1 MCSAAGAGSDLHL
14 GKWPLVEKQEETV
27 ALPDLWERASQRD
40 QASVGGE
47 VLSSRYEVLQPLGQG
62 GMAEVWLARDMS
74 LERTIALKL
83 MKAEFLDQQELLERF
98 RREGIAAAGITH
110 PNVVQIYDV
119 GTAGDVG
126 YLVME
131 LVEGGSLADRVSDG
145 GGVSVEAWI
154 QLAKEM
160 CSALRE
166 IHSKGIIHRDVKPA
180 NILFDK
186 EDRAK
191 IADFGVA
198 HLEDAMGLT
207 GTKVVGTVSYMAPEM
222 LKGEAASQQ
231 SDLFALGR
239 TLIFA
244 ATGNSKEAGLP
255 KNFPDELQEWL
266 DKTVAFR
273 LENRFANMTEAL
285 EGLRRAE
292 QGKTSSGSGGMV
304 GKILLALVLVL
315 ALGVGGELYRR
326 SLDDGAPAPLARPSA
341 PAAAPAVDTPAP
353 PAPPAAAPAP
363 ITADAANAS
372 SDAASTSGAS
382 TAPTEVAAPVKK
394 KVSAPS
400 VASPAPAPPKA
411 KAGPKFVLQHSTV
424 SRVLIGSRLK
434 LKAVV
439 DPTPTAVM
447 AMLKLGGK
455 GWQKKPMSSTGAASW
470 SLEVPVEGNWLS
482 GASYYIVATDSSGK
496 TVARSGSRGSP
507 HTLKVR

>member
-1 MCSAAGAGSDLHL
+1 
-14 GKWPLVEKQEETV
+14 
-27 ALPDLWERASQRD
+27 
-40 QASVGGE
+40 
-47 VLSSRYEVLQPLGQG
+47 
-62 GMAEVWLARDMS
+62 MAEVWLARDIS

-83 MKAEFLDQQELLERF
+83 MKAEFLDQPELLERF

-145 GGVSVEAWI
+145 GGLSVEAWLR
-154 QLAKEM
+154 LAKEM

-166 IHSKGIIHRDVKPA
+166 IHGKGIIHRDVKPA

-222 LKGEAASQQ
+222 LKGEASSQQ

-244 ATGNSKEAGLP
+244 ATGNSKDAGLP

-273 LENRFANMTEAL
+273 LDNRFADMSEAL

-292 QGKTSSGSGGMV
+292 LGKQSSSSGGF
-304 GKILLALVLVL
+304 GKVLFALLVLVL
-315 ALGVGGELYRR
+315 IGVGGELYRR
-326 SLDDGAPAPLARPSA
+326 SLDVEPDQAAVQPASVQPASGSGADKSASDGTAASANEASVNETPTAPKAAEAL
-341 PAAAPAVDTPAP
+341 PAAAVAAP
-353 PAPPAAAPAP
+353 VQKKVVAAPAP
-363 ITADAANAS
+363 
-372 SDAASTSGAS
+372 
-382 TAPTEVAAPVKK
+382 AAP
-394 KVSAPS
+394 
-400 VASPAPAPPKA
+400 KA
-411 KAGPKFVLQHSTV
+411 AAGPQFLVQHSPV

-439 DPTPTAVM
+439 DPTPAGVA

-455 GWQKKPMSSTGAASW
+455 GWKKIPMSATGSATW
-470 SLEVPVEGNWLS
+470 SVEVPVEGNWLS
-482 GASYYIVATDSSGK
+482 GASYYIAVMNSAGK